1 MVPEVLARNARD
13 VWGAD
18 GDRWLAGLPAQLEQ
32 LAAAWELELGE
43 PYVMSYAWV
52 CRATTADGTPAVL
65 KVGLAELPR
74 EAAVL
79 RAWDGQG
86 AVRLLRA
93 ADGALPAPT
102 PALS

>member
-1 MVPEVLARNARD
+1 
-13 VWGAD
+13 
-18 GDRWLAGLPAQLEQ
+18 
-32 LAAAWELELGE
+32 
-43 PYVMSYAWV
+43 
-52 CRATTADGTPAVL
+52 VL

-86 AVRLLRA
+86 AARLLRA
-93 ADGALPAPT
+93 MDGALPAPT